1 MLFDLR
7 GKRRRVVQ
15 VVYATLAALFLVGF
29 VGFSIGS
36 DAPGGLFDAFGV
48 GGSGGS
54 GGSLSTEYDDQ
65 IDNAN
70 EQLAKDPNDTAALLK
85 LAKFEFYKARQG
97 GVSQDQ
103 TTGEISVSE
112 DAHTELGNA
121 ADAWEKYL
129 KVNKGQPTPVIAAQM
144 VQAYYFLADFGG
156 AAEAQQI
163 VATDQPSSGSY
174 GQLAYY
180 LYASLDIAGGDE
192 AAAKAEGE
200 APKAQRSEIKKQLG
214 QIRKQAVKL
223 KKQQAKAQK
232 NAPPPTT
239 PGADPLQSP
248 FGAPGTT
255 P

>member
-1 MLFDLR
+1 VLFDLR

-15 VVYATLAALFLVGF
+15 VVYATLAVLFLVGF
-29 VGFSIGS
+29 VGFGIGS
-36 DAPGGLFDAFGV
+36 DGAGGFADVFS
-48 GGSGGS
+48 GGSGG

-70 EQLAKDPNDTAALLK
+70 QQLAKDPNDTAALLK
-85 LAKFEFYKARQG
+85 LSKYEFYKARQG
-97 GVSQDQ
+97 GVTQDE
-103 TTGEISVSE
+103 TTGAISVSE
-112 DAHTELGNA
+112 DAHSALGNA

-129 KVNKGQPTPVIAAQM
+129 KVNKGRPSPVIAAQM
-144 VQAYYFLADFGG
+144 VQAYYFLTDFGG
-156 AAEAQQI
+156 AAEAQRV
-163 VATDQPSSGSY
+163 VAADQPSSGSY

-180 LYASLDIAGGDE
+180 LYASLDIAGGDQ
-192 AAAKAEGE
+192 AADKAEAE
-200 APKAQRSEIKKQLG
+200 APKPQRGEIKKQLG

-223 KKQQAKAQK
+223 KKQQEKAQK